1 MRKAG
6 NSMKKVSKNA
16 PAIYKGARDAI
27 NAGGQAW
34 KAVDAKS
41 YDQYGRPAG
50 NAMWEAKEMGKSAG
64 GWKAFGEYGDMA
76 KEAGQ
81 AWNAPAQPQLA
92 LMLI

>member
-1 MRKAG
+1 
-6 NSMKKVSKNA
+6 MKKVSKNA
-16 PAIYKGARDAI
+16 PAIYKGAKEAI

-34 KAVDAKS
+34 KTVDPKS

-50 NAMWEAKEMGKSAG
+50 NAMYEAKEMGKSVG
-64 GWKAFGEYGDMA
+64 GWKAVGEYGDMA

>member
-1 MRKAG
+1 
-6 NSMKKVSKNA
+6 
-16 PAIYKGARDAI
+16 
-27 NAGGQAW
+27 
-34 KAVDAKS
+34 
-41 YDQYGRPAG
+41 
-50 NAMWEAKEMGKSAG
+50 MWEAKEMGKSAG